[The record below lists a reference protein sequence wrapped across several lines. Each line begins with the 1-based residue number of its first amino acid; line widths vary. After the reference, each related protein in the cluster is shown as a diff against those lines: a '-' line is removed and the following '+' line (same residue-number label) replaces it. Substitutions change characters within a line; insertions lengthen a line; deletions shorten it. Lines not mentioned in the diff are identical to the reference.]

1 MAGVANLFVREGRLF
16 SFKHE
21 AGRTRSTA
29 FIKHGAG
36 RTSHSKF
43 QNLSLIVGMFILIL
57 IIIVIVILYQ
67 KYLLEIGLHLFKAHL
82 QRERGLQRDEMPL
95 QENGNLI

>member
-1 MAGVANLFVREGRLF
+1 MAGVANLFAREGRLF

-57 IIIVIVILYQ
+57 IIIVILYQ

-95 QENGNLI
+95 Q